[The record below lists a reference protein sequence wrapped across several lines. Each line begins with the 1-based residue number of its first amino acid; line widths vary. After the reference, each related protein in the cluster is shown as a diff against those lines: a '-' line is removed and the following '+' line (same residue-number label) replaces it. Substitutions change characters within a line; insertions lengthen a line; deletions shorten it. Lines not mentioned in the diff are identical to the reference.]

1 MVQLWLHGQEI
12 RVAPETLFSY
22 NIYTTLEI
30 YNRIQGSNT
39 KFQLSLSFSNAPKT
53 MGFTSILHVRI
64 LNLRD
69 IDCSKLQNYQK
80 TKYVFEKQKQ
90 ELVSKMEFSF
100 LFSSVLT
107 PEGTHADS
115 YKGRIAGA
123 AKENS
128 PWERSFGSFQNSF
141 NIIHSIKVTKLSYYK
156 NSDSRNKT
164 KIRWPTSY
172 KE

>member
-30 YNRIQGSNT
+30 HNRIQGSNT
-39 KFQLSLSFSNAPKT
+39 KYQLSLSFSNAPKR
-53 MGFTSILHVRI
+53 MGFSSILHVRI

-90 ELVSKMEFSF
+90 ELVSKTEFSF

-107 PEGTHADS
+107 PEGTHAHS
-115 YKGRIAGA
+115 YKRGIASA

-128 PWERSFGSFQNSF
+128 PRKEALALF
-141 NIIHSIKVTKLSYYK
+141 
-156 NSDSRNKT
+156 
-164 KIRWPTSY
+164 KIVLT
-172 KE
+172 